1 MEEGRGQEVTPTE
14 RTQLVTSQETI
25 DGNKSAMLNFYLT
38 VGIAEVFGV
47 VAVGVTVIWMAHYRG
62 GFAWDGSA
70 KEFNYHPIFMV
81 LGFVFLYGNGKTH
94 LKWGGGCR
102 SSKEILSQET
112 TQYWKTLGLGSIP
125 PAQCFPLCTAIQ
137 QIIIC
142 SLLCTVQSGAN
153 IVHVFYFIRNLAWA
167 LVLKV
172 S

>member
-81 LGFVFLYGNGKTH
+81 LGFVFLYGNGEIH
-94 LKWGGGCR
+94 L
-102 SSKEILSQET
+102 
-112 TQYWKTLGLGSIP
+112 
-125 PAQCFPLCTAIQ
+125 
-137 QIIIC
+137 
-142 SLLCTVQSGAN
+142 
-153 IVHVFYFIRNLAWA
+153 
-167 LVLKV
+167 
-172 S
+172 